1 MCIFCMIANGE
12 IPTNK
17 VYEDENVLAFLDLS
31 QATLGHT
38 LVIPKKHFDNIYALD
53 SETAS
58 NVFKVTQKL
67 AKQIKNNLKA
77 DGVNILNN
85 NEPQA
90 GQSINH
96 FHIHILPRY
105 KDDDLK
111 ITFNEHKLTDQE
123 FKDLLEKIK
132 K

>member
-1 MCIFCMIANGE
+1 MCIFCKIASGD

-17 VYEDENVLAFLDLS
+17 VYEDKDVLAFLDLS
-31 QATLGHT
+31 QATYGHT

-58 NVFKVTQKL
+58 KVFTTVKDL
-67 AKQIKNNLKA
+67 ASKIKTNLNA
-77 DGVNILNN
+77 QGVNILNN
-85 NEPQA
+85 NEPCA
-90 GQSINH
+90 GQTINH

-105 KDDDLK
+105 DNDDLSIK
-111 ITFNEHKLTDQE
+111 FTEHRFSDDE
-123 FKDLLEKIK
+123 FKDLLAKIK